1 MKYQKIK
8 DLLGNTPKQPTKLS
22 AKNWVEIN
30 GDVRGIYTD
39 IHAW

>member
-1 MKYQKIK
+1 MPKERHVSPE
-8 DLLGNTPKQPTKLS
+8 DTPNQPTKLS